1 MASEWLPALFGVIG
15 TLLGGSV
22 TLTANWISSST
33 QRYLATEDR
42 NQQNAAI
49 RREAYASLLAS
60 ASMLKD
66 RGRELA
72 ESIIAERPDEER
84 ITSLHKVYYDSWED
98 VKERRPLALIVGP
111 IDMPAII
118 NELHYSLAAFSACCD
133 KMFQDRPDSWPANY
147 DKLACR
153 VDVKFAAFAEAA
165 GKWAIAGESGTLISR
180 ASRSSSA
187 RASGGR
193 WRRDRLPEVG

>member
-33 QRYLATEDR
+33 QRYVATEDR

-84 ITSLHKVYYDSWED
+84 IKSLHKVYYDSWED

-111 IDMPAII
+111 IHMPAII
-118 NELHYSLAAFSACCD
+118 NDLHYSLVAFSACCD
-133 KMFQDRPDSWPANY
+133 KMFQDRPHNWPADY
-147 DKLACR
+147 DELAGC
-153 VDVKFAAFAEAA
+153 VDDKFAAFAEAA
-165 GKWAIAGESGTLISR
+165 RKCAIAG
-180 ASRSSSA
+180 
-187 RASGGR
+187 
-193 WRRDRLPEVG
+193 